1 MDAPF
6 LLSHMSLT
14 LEENEYEY
22 RRVSEG
28 EQGILQKNAMYSK
41 NGSQWNGLWKIETI
55 QLVFVKFIDFVA
67 R

>member
-1 MDAPF
+1 
-6 LLSHMSLT
+6 MSLT

-41 NGSQWNGLWKIETI
+41 WFTMKWSFENWKY
-55 QLVFVKFIDFVA
+55 LVVVANFFFFILQ
-67 R
+67 

>member
-41 NGSQWNGLWKIETI
+41 NGSQWNGL
-55 QLVFVKFIDFVA
+55 
-67 R
+67 